1 MLFFPKA
8 LRCEGSLVKKRLPCV
23 HHYTYTAHLHATT
36 LTPLTY
42 TAPQHLHTSHHLHRS
57 HTLRH
62 SICTHRTTYTAH
74 TTTLTPLT
82 YTYTAPQHLH
92 TSPSHRLL
100 LSLFLKAGVGS
111 SGIVGARPLRVSC
124 ASHRSRCGAVRTCK
138 LNSEPSS
145 RASHRSRCDAVRSSK
160 LNSEPS
166 AGFVRVASLPL
177 WRRAKF

>member
-1 MLFFPKA
+1 MLFFPESSAK
-8 LRCEGSLVKKRLPCV
+8 GSSSKSVCLA
-23 HHYTYTAHLHATT
+23 YTTT

-82 YTYTAPQHLH
+82 YTAPQHLH

-100 LSLFLKAGVGS
+100 FSLCFKAGVGS
-111 SGIVGARPLRVSC
+111 SGIVGAHPLRVSC
-124 ASHRSRCGAVRTCK
+124 ASHRSRCGAVRI
-138 LNSEPSS
+138 
-145 RASHRSRCDAVRSSK
+145 SK

-177 WRRAKF
+177 